1 MRVNYYIRFMRATRK
16 VSELS
21 LSKGIS
27 EIKETPEEKFEES
40 KFKNDMDFEDFLKI
54 KNSKSGYI
62 CIEKTSKNSGYLSK
76 NQKREGFTPM
86 FSENFSC
93 YIYLDDPFEDYYYTS
108 TIEYIDWEKK
118 EFRTRNSTYS
128 FLFKEMSPEEYDKT
142 IL

>member
-1 MRVNYYIRFMRATRK
+1 MRATRK

-21 LSKGIS
+21 LSKGVT
-27 EIKETPEEKFEES
+27 EIKGMSEKDFKGSKFED
-40 KFKNDMDFEDFLKI
+40 DMTLEDFIKI

-62 CIEKTSKNSGYLSK
+62 LVEKISRNSGYLSK
-76 NQKREGFTPM
+76 NQKREGFTPL
-86 FSENFSC
+86 FAEDFSC

-108 TIEYIDWEKK
+108 IIESIDWDKK

-128 FLFKEMSPEEYDKT
+128 FVFKEMSPEEYDKT

>member
-1 MRVNYYIRFMRATRK
+1 MRATRK

-21 LSKGIS
+21 LSKGVT
-27 EIKETPEEKFEES
+27 EIKGMSEKDFKGSKFED
-40 KFKNDMDFEDFLKI
+40 DMTLEDFIKI

-62 CIEKTSKNSGYLSK
+62 LVEKISRNSGYLSE
-76 NQKREGFTPM
+76 NQKREGFTPL
-86 FSENFSC
+86 FAEDFSC

-108 TIEYIDWEKK
+108 IIESIDWEKK

-128 FLFKEMSPEEYDKT
+128 FVFKEMSPEEYDKT

>member
-1 MRVNYYIRFMRATRK
+1 MRATRK

-21 LSKGIS
+21 LSKGVT
-27 EIKETPEEKFEES
+27 EIKGMSEKDFKGSKFED
-40 KFKNDMDFEDFLKI
+40 DMTLEDFIKI

-62 CIEKTSKNSGYLSK
+62 LVEKISRNSGYLSK
-76 NQKREGFTPM
+76 NQKREGFTPL
-86 FSENFSC
+86 FAEDFSC

-108 TIEYIDWEKK
+108 VIESIDWDKK

-128 FLFKEMSPEEYDKT
+128 FVFKEMSPEEYDKT

>member
-1 MRVNYYIRFMRATRK
+1 MRATRK

-21 LSKGIS
+21 LSKGVT
-27 EIKETPEEKFEES
+27 EIKGMSEKDFKGSKFED
-40 KFKNDMDFEDFLKI
+40 DMTLEDFIKI

-62 CIEKTSKNSGYLSK
+62 LVEKISRNSGYLTK
-76 NQKREGFTPM
+76 NQKREGFTPL
-86 FSENFSC
+86 FAEDFSC

-108 TIEYIDWEKK
+108 VIESIDWDKK

-128 FLFKEMSPEEYDKT
+128 FVFKEMSPEEYDKT